1 MTNLYHKALSY
12 RLKELVDDNL
22 EGNEIITLLTWIKDY
37 DGRDLL
43 GHPDLQIADLN
54 LPPLLEQSVKDNLIE
69 KYLQTMQ
76 NNVQEWMRNTVKS
89 DSKDWYSEKIPD
101 MVDGYFY
108 NTQMPFVLH
117 DMCKQNIKVAEQVSQ
132 NLTTKA
138 VHLLVNQMSEF
149 ANLYS
154 EALKEYHNK
163 HIVDRKYP
171 HYFIHYTMAVI
182 DNCQSFGDFMVKL
195 RDDVVDPEEQDDM
208 DKSILQMK
216 LNKLVKTLDKVAD
229 RGCSYLLEEV
239 FLDLETHFQNLMTKD
254 WLTDKNLDGVIRA
267 TIDDYAQDYVHLKP
281 RYFVRIVMEAE
292 NRVVLEYLKGMIAK
306 RYVFKSFEE
315 RKEACEKLSNEAANL
330 INFFNELRS
339 KPIKILSLTDPDLI
353 KHYKTSSSITSPLD
367 MTKLESSAP
376 TQNNATCLIVIAEIL
391 KMKDTTLLTLEIS
404 GLLAKFKDVSYD
416 NLCQILSIR
425 GDLSKPDIK
434 NILLEIMPENV
445 AGSTSQTLGIVGLG
459 STNPLL
465 SLPNASSNI
474 LVQAARGV
482 TGKLTAS
489 ASALS
494 LKHSPSFIEP
504 EKSIFSRLNDS

>member
-1 MTNLYHKALSY
+1 MPSAGV
-12 RLKELVDDNL
+12 R
-22 EGNEIITLLTWIKDY
+22 
-37 DGRDLL
+37 
-43 GHPDLQIADLN
+43 
-54 LPPLLEQSVKDNLIE
+54 
-69 KYLQTMQ
+69 YLQTMQ

-229 RGCSYLLEEV
+229 RG
-239 FLDLETHFQNLMTKD
+239 
-254 WLTDKNLDGVIRA
+254 LTDKNLDGVIRA